1 MISKFNVLIL
11 ARGGSK
17 SIHKKNLIELDGK
30 PIIYYPINS
39 AKKSEYVNDVY
50 VSTDDTEIKQ
60 VSLNFGAKVIDRP
73 DEMAQDHSLDIDSM
87 KHYVEYLDSWDD
99 FVHLRA
105 TSPLVK
111 IDVLNG
117 AIQYFINNNDCT
129 SLRSAHEM
137 DFPPEK
143 MFKRSGKYWKGVF
156 DLKDT
161 EMPRQQFEKTYK
173 PNGHVDIV
181 RPKYFMNYNSLHGD
195 KILSYVTEYTH
206 DIDTE
211 NDYKKLKVEFNEF
224 V

>member
-1 MISKFNVLIL
+1 MTSKFNVLIL

-17 SIHKKNLIELDGK
+17 SIHRKNLIKLNGK
-30 PIIYYPINS
+30 PIIYYPISS
-39 AKKSEYVNDVY
+39 AQESKYISDVY
-50 VSTDDTEIKQ
+50 VSTDDDEIKE
-60 VSLNFGAKVIDRP
+60 VSLSFGAKVIDRP
-73 DEMAQDHSLDIDSM
+73 EELAQDDSLDIDSM
-87 KHYVEYLDSWDD
+87 RHYVECLDYWDD

-111 IDVLNG
+111 TEVLNG
-117 AIQYFINNNDCT
+117 AIEYFLENDDCT

-143 MFKRSGKYWKGVF
+143 MFKKDGKYWSGMF

-161 EMPRQQFEKTYK
+161 ELPRQSFEKTYK

-181 RPKYFMNYNSLHGD
+181 RPKYFMYRNSLHGD
-195 KILSYVTEYTH
+195 KILSYITEHTH

-211 NDYKKLKVEFNEF
+211 NDYKKLKVEHER
-224 V
+224 